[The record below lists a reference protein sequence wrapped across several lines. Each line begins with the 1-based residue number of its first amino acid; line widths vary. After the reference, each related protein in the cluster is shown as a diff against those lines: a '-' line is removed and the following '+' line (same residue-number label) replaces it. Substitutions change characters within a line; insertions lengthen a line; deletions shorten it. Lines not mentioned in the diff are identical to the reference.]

1 MIDSSQVVKSQ
12 LAKQGVESLKIVPAR
27 RTRGKESAERRL
39 ELKSHFD
46 FDPRCAK
53 VRHVMPSIS
62 ARLALRQ
69 PVVPTRRGWD
79 GAWIAP
85 RSNDSAQRW
94 PPRADTA
101 PARPLAGA
109 GRHVL
114 YLDLDGVLHP
124 EDVVR
129 TRGAGIQV
137 RSPPGHALF
146 EHAPILERLLAATD
160 WLIVLSTSWVR
171 VLGFDA
177 TCARVPVT
185 LRERVVGATYHRAL
199 RSTWMMQTRDQQV
212 RSDVTRRQPAQW
224 IALDD
229 WPSWAG
235 CDKHVVVTDGI
246 KGLGD
251 PVTQE
256 RLRALVMSSVEPSFL
271 HLQGT
276 EDASSDMQPI
286 FDAVY
291 PNAR

>member
-1 MIDSSQVVKSQ
+1 V
-12 LAKQGVESLKIVPAR
+12 R
-27 RTRGKESAERRL
+27 RKESAERRL

-53 VRHVMPSIS
+53 VCHVMPSIS
-62 ARLALRQ
+62 ARLAFRQ

-94 PPRADTA
+94 PPRADIA

-109 GRHVL
+109 GRQLL
-114 YLDLDGVLHP
+114 YLDFDGVLHP

-146 EHAPILERLLAATD
+146 EHAPLLERLLSGTA
-160 WLIVLSTSWVR
+160 WLIVRSTSWVR
-171 VLGFDA
+171 ALGFDA
-177 TCARVPVT
+177 TCAHLPVT

-199 RSTWMMQTRDQQV
+199 RSTWMRQTRDQQV
-212 RSDVTRRQPAQW
+212 RSDVTRRHPAQW

-235 CDKHVVVTDGI
+235 CDAHVVVTDALQ
-246 KGLGD
+246 GLGD
-251 PVTQE
+251 PAAQA
-256 RLRALVMSSVEPSFL
+256 RLEALLVASVNPSSLVWPGAAGVGRVAPPVSEPVDPS
-271 HLQGT
+271 
-276 EDASSDMQPI
+276 A
-286 FDAVY
+286 A
-291 PNAR
+291 